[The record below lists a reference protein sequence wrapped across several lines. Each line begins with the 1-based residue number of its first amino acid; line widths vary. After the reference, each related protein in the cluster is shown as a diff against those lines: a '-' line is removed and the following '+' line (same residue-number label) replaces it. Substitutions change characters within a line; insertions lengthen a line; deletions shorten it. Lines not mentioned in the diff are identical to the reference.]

1 MATLNAISAALKLI
15 DVKKDDLK
23 KAFDELQSHSSL
35 LSSFSLSWSDLHAH
49 FTSRQNSLVHRFHL
63 LESLESREQNQP
75 HATKSTQPN
84 PTTEPSSSQ
93 AQCARNTSEEPSS
106 SSPPQTQMTQIRV
119 DVDPDMGSHSLTP
132 PRPELKALCERMD
145 GKELRKFITKCP
157 KERGAIR
164 AELPGA
170 MRYAADPAAMVLD
183 AMYGFYSGN
192 SVKLRFKEDVE
203 LGRLRWSCVLLLET
217 LTGIKASVGVEV
229 RERAKKLSLEWKAK
243 EVEWKGKAS
252 PNEVQMFEVLALVH
266 LVAAYGLRSEFNVD
280 ELVDYFVI
288 IARFRQ
294 AVELCQIIGLGDKV
308 ADIIQKLISREKQNL
323 AVKFIF
329 EFELSEK
336 FPPVPLLKAY
346 LKDAKQLANK
356 VSKEGNKSRM
366 ALFITQNEAAAREV
380 GAIKSVIKVIESHN
394 LDSEYPRANLEK
406 RIEML
411 EKLIA
416 NRKRPAQ
423 AHPMKPQQ
431 PQQQEPKKQKK
442 HLQPKKEQ
450 QQQQQSQSK
459 RPRTAALVDNV
470 AVPLVVG
477 GVSSTIHE
485 YQQPHTRVT
494 GSLPDCSAPY
504 VSSSAAPYGMVGQ
517 TPTIAPYTGSSGRR
531 YGFPGNPVGFTG
543 NPSPVGS
550 HLYSSEPYLTSDY
563 YDRPTAY
570 SGYDV
575 PPEYHPSYYPR

>member
-35 LSSFSLSWSDLHAH
+35 LSSFSLSWSDLDAH

-63 LESLESREQNQP
+63 LESVESREQNQP
-75 HATKSTQPN
+75 HATESTQPN
-84 PTTEPSSSQ
+84 PTTDPSSSQ
-93 AQCARNTSEEPSS
+93 AQCARTTSEEPSS
-106 SSPPQTQMTQIRV
+106 SSPPQTQTTQIRV
-119 DVDPDMGSHSLTP
+119 DVDPDMDSDSLTP
-132 PRPELKALCERMD
+132 PRPELKALCEKMD
-145 GKELRKFITKCP
+145 GKELRKFISKRP
-157 KERGAIR
+157 KERCAIR

-170 MRYAADPAAMVLD
+170 MRCAADPAAMVLD
-183 AMYGFYSGN
+183 ALYGFYSGN

-217 LTGIKASVGVEV
+217 LIGIKASVGVEV

-294 AVELCQIIGLGDKV
+294 AVELCQITGLGHKV
-308 ADIIQKLISREKQNL
+308 ADIIHKLISREKQNL

-346 LKDAKQLANK
+346 LNDVKKLANK
-356 VSKEGNKSRM
+356 VSKEGNESRM
-366 ALFITQNEAAAREV
+366 ALNEAAAREV

-406 RIEML
+406 RIEVL

-423 AHPMKPQQ
+423 THPMKPQQ

-450 QQQQQSQSK
+450 QQQSQSK
-459 RPRTAALVDNV
+459 RPRTAALVDNA

-477 GVSSTIHE
+477 GVSSTIHQ
-485 YQQPHTRVT
+485 YQQPHIQVT
-494 GSLPDCSAPY
+494 GLLRDCSAPY

-517 TPTIAPYTGSSGRR
+517 TPTIAPYMGSPGRQ
-531 YGFPGNPVGFTG
+531 YGFPGSPVGFTG
-543 NPSPVGS
+543 NPSLAGS
-550 HLYSSEPYLTSDY
+550 RLYSSEPYLTSGY
-563 YDRPTAY
+563 YDRPTAHG
-570 SGYDV
+570 GYDV